1 MAETSGEI
9 HVYNP
14 DKQISEQVTLKNIVA
29 HDAAMRLARTGVPD
43 LPSEKPLSLNQRM
56 KLRFKGLNEIIS
68 SQQCMI
74 TNIKAI
80 VKNNNEVQW
89 RKKNKS
95 DEDKLENLFD
105 DDDNDY
111 NELIAILRFLDICE
125 QNIITAR
132 QTKMPE
138 DDFIV
143 ERRSHNG
150 ETVLELTKNFFDM
163 MKELEESYEETYSI
177 MLRNK
182 IVSSGFTVDEE
193 LEDKQKE
200 EEAMRRIVES

>member
-14 DKQISEQVTLKNIVA
+14 DKQISEQITLKNIVT
-29 HDAAMRLARTGVPD
+29 HNVAMKLARTGVPE
-43 LPSEKPLSLNQRM
+43 LPSEKPLTLNQRI
-56 KLRFKGLNEIIS
+56 KLRFKGLNEVIS
-68 SQQCMI
+68 GQQCI
-74 TNIKAI
+74 VTSIRAI
-80 VKNNNEVQW
+80 VKNNSEAQW

-95 DEDKLENLFD
+95 DEDKLKDPFD
-105 DDDNDY
+105 DEDNDY

-125 QNIITAR
+125 QNIIKAR

-143 ERRSHNG
+143 PRRSHNG

-163 MKELEESYEETYSI
+163 MKELEESYEEIYSI